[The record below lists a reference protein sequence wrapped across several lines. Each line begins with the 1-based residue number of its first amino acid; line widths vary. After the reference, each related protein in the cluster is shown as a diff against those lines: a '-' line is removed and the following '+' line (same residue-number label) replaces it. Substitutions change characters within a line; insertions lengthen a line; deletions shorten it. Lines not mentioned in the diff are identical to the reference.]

1 MRDNGF
7 TRDGYTFSG
16 WNTQADGKGKAYDPG
31 ADYTLTANDKS
42 TPKNTSV
49 LYAQWTINKVTLKF
63 DPNGGVGGYPSINTD
78 AFGSVTIPKDA
89 KEPKVTR
96 PGFRFTGWSLKKTP
110 DKDETLLTPGKDTVS
125 MPAEGEVAVYAQWE
139 PAMTTLPFTGGNAQ
153 IPTIWLWAGL
163 ALLIIAA
170 GAFSPMIRL
179 RMGAGSK
186 GRHAG
191 TPTIGRHSR

>member
-1 MRDNGF
+1 MKREPAEPQGF
-7 TRDGYTFSG
+7 IKPT
-16 WNTQADGKGKAYDPG
+16 
-31 ADYTLTANDKS
+31 
-42 TPKNTSV
+42 
-49 LYAQWTINKVTLKF
+49 
-63 DPNGGVGGYPSINTD
+63 GVG
-78 AFGSVTIPKDA
+78 IPRLQA
-89 KEPKVTR
+89 
-96 PGFRFTGWSLKKTP
+96 
-110 DKDETLLTPGKDTVS
+110 
-125 MPAEGEVAVYAQWE
+125 GEEVK
-139 PAMTTLPFTGGNAQ
+139 TTLPFTGGNAQ

>member
-1 MRDNGF
+1 
-7 TRDGYTFSG
+7 
-16 WNTQADGKGKAYDPG
+16 
-31 ADYTLTANDKS
+31 
-42 TPKNTSV
+42 
-49 LYAQWTINKVTLKF
+49 
-63 DPNGGVGGYPSINTD
+63 
-78 AFGSVTIPKDA
+78 
-89 KEPKVTR
+89 
-96 PGFRFTGWSLKKTP
+96 
-110 DKDETLLTPGKDTVS
+110 

-163 ALLIIAA
+163 AFLIIAA

-191 TPTIGRHSR
+191 RRPLEGIPGEHGRSDIAGRVGVHASRRR